1 MGDTFPAEE
10 FEEILREFGNEA
22 AEIVASLEED
32 MVRLEDEPEDLELL
46 HRIFRGMHT
55 LKGNSAFLGF
65 SRMKALAHEAENV
78 LNRLR
83 SGTLP
88 LVPSLMDAL
97 LVALDGVKALLRD
110 IAADRTERTEIEGTV
125 LLLQRAAE
133 SAERE
138 APGENAECRMR
149 SADREA
155 GNAEAGEKPDGG
167 AEAGARHPERATGG
181 DAATIRVEVRRLD
194 HLMNLVGELVI
205 GRNRLH
211 QVRGDFERKYE
222 GESLVGDLGQVS
234 ADLSLVSSEL
244 QEAVMKV
251 RMVPIRNIFSRF
263 PRLVRDLAREREKAV
278 DLVTSGH
285 ETELD
290 RSVIEE
296 IWDPLVH
303 LVRNALDHGLESPR
317 ERRASGKPE
326 KGRISMSARQ
336 EGSHIVI
343 RVEDDGRGI
352 DAARVLDKAR
362 RLGLVDDGDDISG
375 AEILNLIF
383 APGFS
388 TKDEISDISGR
399 GVGLDVVKTNLKRLN
414 GLIDVSTV
422 PGKGTRFT
430 LQIPLTLA
438 IVQALLVRVDSETAA
453 IPLASVVETVRL
465 LPQEL
470 RTIRG
475 RHVLRLRDNVLPLI
489 WLHDLFHRP
498 RPGDRRFYVIVV
510 GLAEERVGIA
520 VDGLLGQQEVVVK
533 SVGNYLGEIQGLA
546 GATILGDGR
555 VVVILDM
562 ATLMGDAR
570 SRRQVAR

>member
-32 MVRLEDEPEDLELL
+32 MVRLEDEPENLELL

-110 IAADRTERTEIEGTV
+110 IAADRAERTEIDGTV

-138 APGENAECRMR
+138 TPGENAECGIR
-149 SADREA
+149 
-155 GNAEAGEKPDGG
+155 NAEAVDGPEG
-167 AEAGARHPERATGG
+167 RAEGGTRSPEEGARGG
-181 DAATIRVEVRRLD
+181 NAATIRVEVRRLD

-211 QVRGDFERKYE
+211 QVRGDLERKHE
-222 GESLVGDLGQVS
+222 GDSLVGELGQVS
-234 ADLSLVSSEL
+234 AEFSLVSSEL

-352 DAARVLDKAR
+352 DASRVLDKAR
-362 RLGLVDDGDDISG
+362 RLGLVDAGDDLSG

-383 APGFS
+383 TPGFS

-399 GVGLDVVKTNLKRLN
+399 GVGLDVVKTNLKKLN
-414 GLIDVSTV
+414 GLIDVYTV

-465 LPQEL
+465 LPREL
-470 RTIRG
+470 RTIGG
-475 RHVLRLRDNVLPLI
+475 RPVLRLRDNVLPLI

-562 ATLMGDAR
+562 ATLMGD
-570 SRRQVAR
+570 SRLCRHVKR